1 MSIGNLNHMNYDD
14 IISYVVTSYIR
25 EFGERKFN
33 TVLEKIMTSNKI
45 SGLISTAKFK
55 GLPPGSKDF
64 LYSLNE
70 IPYFIFATGQTQAVA
85 ALLALQ
91 RWHEEVNVIQF
102 LLSEDDLKLRAIN
115 ILKECKHSFL

>member
-1 MSIGNLNHMNYDD
+1 MSIGSLNQMSYND
-14 IISYVVTSYIR
+14 IFNYVVTSYIR

-33 TVLEKIMTSNKI
+33 TVFEKIMTSNKI

-64 LYSLNE
+64 LYTLNE

-85 ALLALQ
+85 ALIGLQ
-91 RWHEEVNVIQF
+91 RWHKEVNSFQD
-102 LLSEDDLKLRAIN
+102 LLSEEDLKLRAIN
-115 ILKECKHSFL
+115 IIKECNHSFL